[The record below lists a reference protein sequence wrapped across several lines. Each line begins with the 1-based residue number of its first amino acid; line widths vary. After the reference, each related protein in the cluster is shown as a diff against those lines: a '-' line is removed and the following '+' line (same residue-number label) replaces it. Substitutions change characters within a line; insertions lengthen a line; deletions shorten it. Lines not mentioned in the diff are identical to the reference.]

1 MPKIL
6 IVDDD
11 TTMVSLLETLLM
23 LDGFDVVVAKRG
35 GDVIS
40 KAEAE
45 RPDVMMIDYHLTD
58 MEGVEAIEAVRA
70 HATLSGTPIVMA
82 SGLNVEHEALK
93 AGANRFLIKPFE
105 PSELPK
111 VFNELINE

>member
-1 MPKIL
+1 MPKVL

-23 LDGFDVVVAKRG
+23 LDGFDVVIAKRG
-35 GDVIS
+35 ADVIP

-45 RPDVMMIDYHLTD
+45 NPDIMMIDYHLTD

-70 HATLSGTPIVMA
+70 HKTLSKLPIVMA
-82 SGLNVEHEALK
+82 SGLNVEHKAMQ
-93 AGANRFLIKPFE
+93 AGADRFLIKPFE

-111 VFNELINE
+111 VFNELINK